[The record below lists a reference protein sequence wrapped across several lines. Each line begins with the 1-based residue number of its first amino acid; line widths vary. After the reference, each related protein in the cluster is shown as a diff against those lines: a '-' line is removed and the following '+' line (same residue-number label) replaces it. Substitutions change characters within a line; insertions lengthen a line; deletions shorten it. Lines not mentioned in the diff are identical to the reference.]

1 MLVLVTYDVVTK
13 TKAGEKRLR
22 KVAKACE
29 NYGVRVQ
36 NSVFECIVDATQF
49 KEMKLKLSDIID
61 HDVDSL
67 RFYELGNR
75 YKTKVDHIGAKDTIN
90 VEETLIL

>member
-13 TKAGEKRLR
+13 TKSGEKRLR
-22 KVAKACE
+22 KVAKVCE

-36 NSVFECIVDATQF
+36 NSVFECIVDAAQY
-49 KEMKLKLSDIID
+49 KEMKLKLIDIID
-61 HDVDSL
+61 HDEDSL

-75 YKTKVDHIGAKDTIN
+75 YKSKVDHIGAKDTIK
-90 VEETLIL
+90 VEDTIIL

>member
-13 TKAGEKRLR
+13 MKSGEKRLR
-22 KVAKACE
+22 KVAKVCE

-36 NSVFECIVDATQF
+36 NSVFECIVDATQY
-49 KEMKLKLSDIID
+49 KEMKLKLMDIID
-61 HDVDSL
+61 HDMDSL

-75 YKTKVDHIGAKDTIN
+75 YKTKVDHIGAKEAIK
-90 VEETLIL
+90 VEDTLIL